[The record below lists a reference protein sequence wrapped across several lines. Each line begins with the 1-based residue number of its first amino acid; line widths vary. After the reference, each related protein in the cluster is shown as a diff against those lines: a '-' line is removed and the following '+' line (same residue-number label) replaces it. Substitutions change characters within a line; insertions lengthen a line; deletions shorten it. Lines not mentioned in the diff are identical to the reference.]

1 MVSSEYYSERYL
13 LYRKDINLLGKSCGI
28 NGFIIDGKL
37 LLVVVWVVNW
47 VRGIFGIILVSLVL

>member
-1 MVSSEYYSERYL
+1 LDLVSSEYYSERYL

-37 LLVVVWVVNW
+37 LLVVV
-47 VRGIFGIILVSLVL
+47 